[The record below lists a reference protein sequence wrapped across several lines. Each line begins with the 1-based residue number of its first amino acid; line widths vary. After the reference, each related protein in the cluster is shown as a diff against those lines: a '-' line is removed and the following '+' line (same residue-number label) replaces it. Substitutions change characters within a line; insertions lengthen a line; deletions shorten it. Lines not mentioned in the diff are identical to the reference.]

1 MAKNPGHRPRRNTP
15 EQVQQAV
22 EQMIQEYETTKD
34 IRALHDIRLLEILG
48 NISID
53 TLERYY
59 NGKADAP
66 LLEEQSI
73 ADNNNTGE
81 NSGEY
86 KKPGYSAA
94 LKKLI
99 SYRQLTCMQHLTS
112 DRFNTGWIFLSK
124 QPHWGG
130 FQDVQRVEKQSSGSF
145 TVCIAGADGKPLK
158 E

>member
-15 EQVQQAV
+15 EQVEKAV
-22 EQMIQEYETTKD
+22 DQMIAEYESGGD
-34 IRALHDIRLLEILG
+34 IRSLHDIHLLEILG
-48 NISID
+48 NISVD

-73 ADNNNTGE
+73 DNNINNSDGE
-81 NSGEY
+81 TY
-86 KKPGYSAA
+86 TKKGYSAV

-99 SYRQLTCMQHLTS
+99 SYRQMVCLQHLTS

-130 FQDVQRVEKQSSGSF
+130 FQDVQRVEKQSAGTF
-145 TVCIAGADGKPLK
+145 TVCIAGPDGKPLK